1 MFLSLSIFS
10 CQLDFQGFSINFL
23 KINCVLMAELGV
35 VSWRLKGG
43 DDFEDDENLKK
54 IREARGYTYTVCH
67 LR

>member
-1 MFLSLSIFS
+1 
-10 CQLDFQGFSINFL
+10 
-23 KINCVLMAELGV
+23 MAELGV